1 MRDEAKQQL
10 TFSKREKIFFKFEN
24 LQSAEMKLYDFIN
37 SNNWLSVE
45 LTLLKLYPDQDK
57 MLNQYRNVYEKLKTI
72 EPKNYE
78 ELEII
83 LTEYNCDTNFESDK
97 EKYIDV
103 SGRKKIP
110 DVNEITTSYAI
121 EFLAWDKWL
130 GMDLA
135 KETIENFSEFEILAH
150 CLYEMTFID
159 YDEDDIQ
166 GQFKTLNDRAQE
178 YKKLTEDEKK
188 QQTISINELKKR
200 LNEKK
205 SSS

>member
-1 MRDEAKQQL
+1 MRDAAKQQQ
-10 TFSKREKIFFKFEN
+10 TFGKREKIFFKFEN

-72 EPKNYE
+72 EPKDCE

-83 LTEYNCDTNFESDK
+83 LTEYNCDTSFESDK

-110 DVNEITTSYAI
+110 DVNEITNSYAI
-121 EFLAWDKWL
+121 EFLAWEKWL

-159 YDEDDIQ
+159 YNEDDIQ
-166 GQFKTLNDRAQE
+166 GQFKTLNDLAQE

-188 QQTISINELKKR
+188 QQTVSINELKKR

-205 SSS
+205 SGS